1 MRVKQIM
8 TRDVITATA
17 PGSRQEALTKML
29 EHNISGLPVVN
40 KSSGKLM
47 GMVTRKDI
55 FNHPS
60 EEQIAMLMSSKL
72 ITVTPYTSVKSA
84 AIKFVENRINRI
96 PVVEREKLVGIV
108 TPTDMLRVL
117 EGMDNQ
123 RKVEEYVNRPCTP
136 IFSDTPLATVLRIMH
151 LSNASAMPVLNEDG
165 RLVGILTDRDIF
177 NTAKIK
183 EHTVI
188 SQYGMGADE
197 DDWTWEG
204 LRNIMQV
211 FHAEA
216 AIKMPKLPAHKI
228 MNPKVVKVYSKTPVD
243 QVAEI
248 MRRHDF
254 GQLPLVDSN
263 DRLTGMIYSRD
274 LITALVEFTEAGSK
288 GSKGSAG

>member
-8 TRDVITATA
+8 TRDVITVTA

-29 EHNISGLPVVN
+29 EHNVSGLPVVK
-40 KSSGKLM
+40 KSDGSLV

-55 FNHPS
+55 FNNPS
-60 EEQIAMLMSSKL
+60 EEQIAMLMSSDL
-72 ITVTPYTSVKSA
+72 VTVTPYTSVKSA

-96 PVVEREKLVGIV
+96 PVVEHDRLVGIV
-108 TPTDMLRVL
+108 TPTDMLQVL
-117 EGMDNQ
+117 EGLDDK
-123 RKVEEYVNRPCTP
+123 RKVEDFVSRPCTP
-136 IFSDTPLATVLRIMH
+136 IYSETPLATVLRIMH

-183 EHTVI
+183 EHIVV

-211 FHAEA
+211 YHAEA
-216 AIKMPKLPAHKI
+216 AIKMPRLPAHKI

-248 MRRHDF
+248 MRRNDF

-274 LITALVEFTEAGSK
+274 LIRALLDQANGEAG
-288 GSKGSAG
+288 